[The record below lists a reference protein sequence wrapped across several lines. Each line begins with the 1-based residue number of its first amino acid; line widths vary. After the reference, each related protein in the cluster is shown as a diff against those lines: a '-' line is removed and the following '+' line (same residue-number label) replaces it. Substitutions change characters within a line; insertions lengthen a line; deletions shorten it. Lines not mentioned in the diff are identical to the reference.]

1 MNLHSRFEKAD
12 DTPVGTTPF
21 AGGIDFKP
29 IVVYS
34 TIMLK
39 TVPLAD
45 IVSEARGCVCFQA
58 KRGMRAM
65 TRAYD
70 AALRPSGLRSTQF
83 SMLGV
88 VKAFGPL
95 SSAKLGGL
103 MVLEKTTLPRSL
115 SLLAREGLIQI
126 RRGKDRRE
134 KLLTLTAK
142 GELAI
147 RRAYPLWK
155 AAQDRVLK
163 RLGPARFESLIKD
176 LSEAAEAAKGG

>member
-1 MNLHSRFEKAD
+1 M
-12 DTPVGTTPF
+12 VQ
-21 AGGIDFKP
+21 
-29 IVVYS
+29 
-34 TIMLK
+34 
-39 TVPLAD
+39 
-45 IVSEARGCVCFQA
+45 EAKGCVCFQA

-65 TRAYD
+65 TKAYD

-95 SSAKLGGL
+95 SSAKLGEL
-103 MVLEKTTLPRSL
+103 MVLDKTTLPRSL
-115 SLLAREGLIQI
+115 ALLARAGLVQM
-126 RRGKDRRE
+126 RQGTDKRE

-155 AAQDRVLK
+155 AAQDRVMK

-176 LSEAAEAAKGG
+176 LAEAAEAAKGG